1 MIKLLSGA
9 WRDDLAEVV
18 TSAEHSMLVAAP
30 YIKERE
36 AVWLC
41 ERMRPSLG
49 VTTLTNV
56 NVEAISSAALDVAA
70 LRYLSKASP
79 QARLIALPALHAKV
93 FVADDKAAI
102 VTSGNLTSSALDH
115 NIEYGVMLSGDD
127 LVPNILRDMTS
138 FAKLGSEVPPSTLD
152 EMQLLEHKLREA
164 KAKTDDEAL
173 PTAKRKL
180 AELMR
185 QAHSIFIAAQ
195 VGHRSKHAVFCEA
208 VQFVLTK
215 GPLGTATI
223 HEQVKTL
230 LPDLCD
236 DAIPLIIKGEPYENK
251 AWQHNVRVAQLSLRR
266 KGILALDKESGLWS
280 LT

>member
-56 NVEAISSAALDVAA
+56 NVDAISSAALDVAA
-70 LRYLSKASP
+70 LRHLSRASS

-102 VTSGNLTSSALDH
+102 VTSGNLTSSGLDH
-115 NIEYGVMLSGDD
+115 NIEYGVMLYDDD
-127 LVPNILRDMTS
+127 LVPTIRNDILS
-138 FAKLGSEVPPSTLD
+138 FATLGSEVPPSVLC
-152 EMQLLEHKLREA
+152 EISRLEVELRDIRA
-164 KAKTDDEAL
+164 KAIKEGLPAARHRLTEA
-173 PTAKRKL
+173 
-180 AELMR
+180 MQ
-185 QAHSIFIAAQ
+185 QAHPVFVGVQ
-195 VGHRSKHAVFCEA
+195 VGSRTKYAVFGDA
-208 VQFVLTK
+208 IQFILAK
-215 GPLGTATI
+215 GPMPTTAI
-223 HEQVKTL
+223 HEQAKTL

-236 DAIPLIIKGEPYENK
+236 DTKPLIIRGQPYGM
-251 AWQHNVRVAQLSLRR
+251 AWKHDVRNAQLSLKRR
-266 KGILALDKESGLWS
+266 GVIALDKDTGLWA
-280 LT
+280 LA